1 MCEKEHSVD
10 GVEWLSGKMSN
21 VMSDV
26 LLELYIKQTYAVYF
40 SVGKGKTTVINMN
53 KKLKKK
59 KTFTPQSSL

>member
-40 SVGKGKTTVINMN
+40 SVGKGKTTVINM
-53 KKLKKK
+53 KKKKKK